1 MQDLLVIKDGRTIV
15 QCGES
20 SYTDTFENFIADG
33 GLSLP
38 EGVKSIDYNKTVKSC
53 WINGEAFQ
61 PFPNEYA
68 EQVLDLAPVLCNSF
82 EARKK
87 KREDAEHDEYVK
99 AEETRHKEEQEKERQ
114 ESGYYKFENCQT
126 RALTQLNEDFE
137 DIKEQAH
144 IKSSL
149 GFDVDAN
156 QTANENVNGL
166 LITIGEGTCQ
176 FCDYNNQFHELNKS
190 QLETLQLEIIAN
202 AQSLCAQKWQ
212 YRTAIE
218 QCQDN
223 DELDRVI
230 ASIEFTYRDF
240 TQVNNASS

>member
-1 MQDLLVIKDGRTIV
+1 MQDLLVIKDGQAIV
-15 QCGES
+15 QCGEN

-38 EGVKSIDYNKTVKSC
+38 VGVTTIDYNKATKSC
-53 WINGEAFQ
+53 WINGKAFQ
-61 PFPNEYA
+61 TFPNEYA
-68 EQVLDLAPVLCNSF
+68 EQVLTLAPVLCESF

-87 KREDAEHDEYVK
+87 EREEAEHAEYVK
-99 AEETRHKEEQEKERQ
+99 SEEARYKAEYEKERQ
-114 ESGYYKFENCQT
+114 ESGYYEFENCQA
-126 RALTQLNEDFE
+126 RALTQLNADFE

-144 IKSSL
+144 VKSSL
-149 GFDVDAN
+149 GFEVDAN

-166 LITIGEGTCQ
+166 LITIGEGSCQ
-176 FCDYNNQFHELNKS
+176 FCDYENQFHELNKS

-202 AQSLCAQKWQ
+202 AQSLYAQKWQ

-223 DELDRVI
+223 EELERIV
-230 ASIEFTYRDF
+230 ASIKFTYMDF
-240 TQVNNASS
+240 TQTQE